1 MKYGCEQPRYIV
13 PVKHKVSIVSDFKP
27 DIWRLQA
34 QLNTQGLVEALS
46 NRDAGIRRRAAAAL
60 RALGAVK
67 AIPALRAILQ
77 QEQEEETRAH
87 ILAALEA
94 LEQEQERQNNPAA
107 TDTSEQPAVE
117 TELQRLIRQLKS
129 DNPDKVIEAASALG
143 QMKNKEAVAPL
154 VLLFN
159 DHELS
164 IKVRLVVAEA
174 LLNLESAP
182 VEVALLGALR
192 SPEWRIRRNGIAI
205 LGQLKADWAVEPLAN
220 ALADPHDVVRR
231 TAYAA
236 LKHINTPD
244 ALKALANAPEPPVK
258 LNKPIPTAPPAAPSP
273 PAVGPDDPTQP
284 SPPAQTP
291 AAEDSTAPPGDD
303 TESQKLA
310 WPKRKKED
318 EAQQRS
324 MMMTKPLDPDAL
336 DEARAR
342 FEQMKQQNRPED
354 ES

>member
-1 MKYGCEQPRYIV
+1 MDRRDTYSTI
-13 PVKHKVSIVSDFKP
+13 KHKVSIVSDFKP

-46 NRDAGIRRRAAAAL
+46 NHDAGIRRRAAAAL

-67 AIPALRAILQ
+67 AIPALRAVLQ
-77 QEQEEETRAH
+77 HEQEEETRAH

-129 DNPDKVIEAASALG
+129 DNPDQVIEAATALG
-143 QMKNKEAVAPL
+143 QLKNKEAVAPL

-174 LLNLESAP
+174 LLHLESAP

-220 ALADPHDVVRR
+220 ALADPHDIVRR

-258 LNKPIPTAPPAAPSP
+258 LTKPKPAPPPATSSQPPAASPEDATQSSP
-273 PAVGPDDPTQP
+273 PV
-284 SPPAQTP
+284 P
-291 AAEDSTAPPGDD
+291 AAADSAPPPGDD

-318 EAQQRS
+318 EAQRS
-324 MMMTKPLDPDAL
+324 MMLTKPLDPEAL
-336 DEARAR
+336 DEAKAR
-342 FEQMKQQNRPED
+342 FEQLKQQNRSED

>member
-1 MKYGCEQPRYIV
+1 MDSRDTYSTIKT
-13 PVKHKVSIVSDFKP
+13 KVSIVSDFKP

-46 NRDAGIRRRAAAAL
+46 NHDAGIRRRAAAAL

-67 AIPALRAILQ
+67 AIPALRAVLQ
-77 QEQEEETRAH
+77 HEPEEETRAH
-87 ILAALEA
+87 IVAALEA
-94 LEQEQERQNNPAA
+94 LEQEQERQNNPAT

-129 DNPDKVIEAASALG
+129 DNPDQVIEAAAALG
-143 QMKNKEAVAPL
+143 QLKNKEAVAPL

-205 LGQLKADWAVEPLAN
+205 LGQLKADWAVEPLAK
-220 ALADPHDVVRR
+220 ALADQHDIVRR

-258 LNKPIPTAPPAAPSP
+258 LTKPKPAAPPATSSQP
-273 PAVGPDDPTQP
+273 PAASPDEATQP
-284 SPPAQTP
+284 SPPAP
-291 AAEDSTAPPGDD
+291 AAEGSAAPSGDD

-318 EAQQRS
+318 EAQRS
-324 MMMTKPLDPDAL
+324 MMLTKPLDPEAL
-336 DEARAR
+336 DEAKAR
-342 FEQMKQQNRPED
+342 FEQLKQQNRSED